1 MQMHVFI
8 LAVIIALGYN
18 DASKIKPNSKKNM
31 KKNTRDDFILTITES
46 VEKRTTQIKTN
57 NISEETANNNI
68 FKHIYKKDAFGAN
81 D

>member
-46 VEKRTTQIKTN
+46 VEKRTIQIKTN
-57 NISEETANNNI
+57 
-68 FKHIYKKDAFGAN
+68 
-81 D
+81 